1 MICRLIVRSDNS
13 EINFISKNDKEII
26 SDCVYLYEKDNKNYV
41 YIESLKSI
49 EELIKY
55 YSISF
60 RVRNNECVLSLTPW
74 FVV

>member
-13 EINFISKNDKEII
+13 EINFISKTDKELI
-26 SDCVYLYEKDNKNYV
+26 SDYVYLYEKDNKNYV

-55 YSISF
+55 YSTSF
-60 RVRNNECVLSLTPW
+60 RISNNEVILTLST
-74 FVV
+74 

>member
-13 EINFISKNDKEII
+13 EINFISKTDKELI
-26 SDCVYLYEKDNKNYV
+26 SDYVYLYEKDNKNYV

-60 RVRNNECVLSLTPW
+60 RISNNEVILTLST
-74 FVV
+74 